1 MSSDLAIV
9 YAALILKDDNVEISA
24 DKLQTLVK
32 AAGLTEIEPIW
43 FSLYS
48 KALEG
53 QDIKE
58 LIFNVGAAAGP
69 ATAGAATGA
78 AAAGEEAAQEE
89 ASKEEEKEESDEDM
103 GFGLFD

>member
-24 DKLQTLVK
+24 DKLQTLTK

-43 FSLYS
+43 FNLYA

-53 QDIKE
+53 QDLKE
-58 LIFNVGAAAGP
+58 LIFNVGA
-69 ATAGAATGA
+69 GAGA
-78 AAAGEEAAQEE
+78 AAAGPAAAAGGAGEEAAAEE
-89 ASKEEEKEESDEDM
+89 EKKEEEKEESDEDM